1 MDQELVY
8 GKLLSAGYELERT
21 IHKQGTNQS
30 HGRWEVRSA
39 AARFEVH
46 LGYKDNKSP
55 PNPLVDT
62 IVQGLKRWRAEVLDD
77 VAASLEQACAAAQTG
92 FEGGLAI
99 GETRSASGRQRPE
112 ALVAPRVAEL
122 GTQGRGRSGKSA
134 RRRGK

>member
-1 MDQELVY
+1 MTSGGGSDANIVAERRARSARKGDEGVRIRAFESRGNIRRLYGTVLDQELVY

-62 IVQGLKRWRAEVLDD
+62 IVQGLKRW
-77 VAASLEQACAAAQTG
+77 
-92 FEGGLAI
+92 
-99 GETRSASGRQRPE
+99 
-112 ALVAPRVAEL
+112 
-122 GTQGRGRSGKSA
+122 
-134 RRRGK
+134 